1 MTPSQAAALRVK
13 LTELFPDSQP
23 QIDRCFESV
32 NPSTRTYTH
41 SLMCHTLA
49 QTPMTGLAVPPTPA
63 GSSGVPIRVY
73 FKTSASAA
81 AHSAYNTVAIA
92 PMSTVRDVV
101 KLVPSPIATAV
112 VRVSPTVGSQVA
124 HKNKCLPLEAKLALI
139 LWKRGSDGT
148 VEEQVRP
155 PSGSPLPLR

>member
-1 MTPSQAAALRVK
+1 MTPSQATALRVK
-13 LTELFPDSQP
+13 LTELFPDSLP

-32 NPSTRTYTH
+32 TESAVRSTH
-41 SLMCHTLA
+41 SLTLTLV
-49 QTPMTGLAVPPTPA
+49 QTPMTGLVVPPTPA
-63 GSSGVPIRVY
+63 GSSGVPVRVY

-101 KLVPSPIATAV
+101 KLV
-112 VRVSPTVGSQVA
+112 A
-124 HKNKCLPLEAKLALI
+124 HKNKCLPIEAKLALI

-148 VEEQVRP
+148 VEEQVRTDAQTP
-155 PSGSPLPLR
+155 PLPLL